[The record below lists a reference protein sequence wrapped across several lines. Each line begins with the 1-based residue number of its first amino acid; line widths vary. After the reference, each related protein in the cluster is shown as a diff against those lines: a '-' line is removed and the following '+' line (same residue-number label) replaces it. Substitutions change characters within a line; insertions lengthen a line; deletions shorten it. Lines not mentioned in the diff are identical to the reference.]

1 MRKQL
6 EPKTVYE
13 IYKAEGTISE
23 IAKKFGV
30 SVSTVRRIKSL
41 QYKKYKDIVEYFE
54 NNFENN
60 SENNSEN
67 KDQKSDEE
75 IIEAEKVNPELD
87 KYMKIK
93 EKIKKLNKEMLIADL
108 IAILEKYFTPIIIK
122 CVFDNILQ
130 NEKFQKLLN
139 ATVDQIK
146 KADDPK
152 FYVEAVKTLILG
164 LLLQILKEE
173 QIPKILGG

>member
-13 IYKAEGTISE
+13 IYKAEGTLSK

-41 QYKKYKDIVEYFE
+41 QYKKYRDIIEYFE
-54 NNFENN
+54 NNFEN
-60 SENNSEN
+60 
-67 KDQKSDEE
+67 KDQESDEE

-93 EKIKKLNKEMLIADL
+93 EKIKNLNKEILTADL

-122 CVFDNILQ
+122 CIFDNVLQ
-130 NEKFQKLLN
+130 NKKFQELLN